1 MVTSAKKKVQ
11 SLKAKNSKFN
21 SFSNFHKIR
30 KIGIPDC
37 FYHLT
42 MSTKVFSIYY
52 GPANNQEVSLI
63 CFFDPMAFRASSW
76 TKIPFPQK
84 CFMFARY
91 IANI

>member
-1 MVTSAKKKVQ
+1 MVTSAKKKKKKVQ
-11 SLKAKNSKFN
+11 TLKAKNSKFN

-52 GPANNQEVSLI
+52 GPAN
-63 CFFDPMAFRASSW
+63 
-76 TKIPFPQK
+76 KIK
-84 CFMFARY
+84 RSH
-91 IANI
+91 